1 MSTILN
7 KVLNFV
13 GWETEDEEEDVE
25 TVDES
30 EDLEEELKKPQFI
43 QPISSRKTQNKVVNI
58 HSASQFKVIVM
69 QPESFNDAK
78 DVCDHLKSK
87 KPVVV
92 NLGSV
97 QKEVAQRI
105 VDFLSGAIYA
115 LDGNIQKVSSDIFIV
130 APHNVDIMGDF
141 KGEITGKAVFPWS
154 K

>member
-30 EDLEEELKKPQFI
+30 LEIEEDLKRPQF
-43 QPISSRKTQNKVVNI
+43 QPISRRTQNKVVNI
-58 HSASQFKVIVM
+58 HSASQCKVVVM
-69 QPESFNDAK
+69 QPESFNDAE

-97 QKEVAQRI
+97 QKETAQRI

-130 APHNVDIMGDF
+130 APHNVDIMGDL
-141 KGEITGKAVFPWS
+141 KGDITAKAVFPWS